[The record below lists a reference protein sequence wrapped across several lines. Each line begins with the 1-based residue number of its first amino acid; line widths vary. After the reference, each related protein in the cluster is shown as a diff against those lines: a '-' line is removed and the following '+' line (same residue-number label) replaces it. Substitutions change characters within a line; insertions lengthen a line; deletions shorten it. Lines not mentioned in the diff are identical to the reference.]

1 VGIRYAEKRAQATG
15 VVLADDLLS
24 DNGDPVTD
32 AVRLPA
38 REVVLRV
45 AATGCPS
52 AGWGTRAVQSAS
64 KCKLSLLDMETKLCY
79 DE

>member
-1 VGIRYAEKRAQATG
+1 MGIRYAEGYAEATG
-15 VVLADDLLS
+15 AVLAGDPLS

-32 AVRLPA
+32 AVGLPA

-64 KCKLSLLDMETKLCY
+64 KCRLSLLDIETKLCY
-79 DE
+79 DG